1 MYDNTLK
8 EGDSK
13 LGSNGK
19 FMTVNNSTPNLII
32 VSTPIGNM
40 GDISLRAI
48 EACRDADRILCE
60 DTRVSRKLLKKYNI
74 ETELSSY
81 HEHNAQEIRP
91 KIISDLETG
100 ARIVLISDAGTP
112 LISDPG
118 YQLVRACI
126 DNKIRVSSVP
136 GPTALITAL
145 AISGLPP
152 DTFYFGGFLP
162 SKKAARQKKFLEKVE
177 LKTTLIFYE
186 SPNRLTGCLED
197 ALFCL
202 GNRDAAVARELTKLH
217 EDIQRG
223 TLTDLLEFYKQ
234 SGRPKGELVLIIGP
248 PSRTVDT
255 DIEAL
260 ETLLRKLLQNNS
272 LRDTV
277 KIATES
283 LGIPRSTVYERAL
296 IVRDAT

>member
-1 MYDNTLK
+1 MDNNTLNK
-8 EGDSK
+8 RASK

-19 FMTVNNSTPNLII
+19 IMTSTNSTARLIL

-48 EACRDADRILCE
+48 EAFRDADRILCE

-74 ETELSSY
+74 EAKLSSY
-81 HEHNAQEIRP
+81 HEHNAQRIKP
-91 KIISDLETG
+91 KIIRDLETG

-126 DNKIRVSSVP
+126 DSKIQISSVP
-136 GPTALITAL
+136 GPTALTTAL
-145 AISGLPP
+145 AVSGLPP

-162 SKKAARQKKFLEKVE
+162 TKKSARRNVFLEKVA

-186 SPNRLTGCLED
+186 SPNRLTSCLED
-197 ALFCL
+197 AIFCL
-202 GNRDAAVARELTKLH
+202 GNRDATVARELTKLH
-217 EDIQRG
+217 EDIRRG
-223 TLTDLLEFYKQ
+223 TLTDLLEFYKK
-234 SGRPKGELVLIIGP
+234 SAPPKGELVLVIGP
-248 PSRTVDT
+248 PCKKANT
-255 DIEAL
+255 DMEAL
-260 ETLLRKLLQNNS
+260 ETLLRKLLKNNS

-277 KIATES
+277 KIAS
-283 LGIPRSTVYERAL
+283 HALGIPRSIVYERAL
-296 IVRDAT
+296 TLREKT

>member
-1 MYDNTLK
+1 MSNNTLNK
-8 EGDSK
+8 TASK

-19 FMTVNNSTPNLII
+19 IMTSSNSTARLIL

-48 EACRDADRILCE
+48 EAFRGANKILCE

-74 ETELSSY
+74 ETKLSSY
-81 HEHNAQEIRP
+81 HEHNAQKIKP
-91 KIISDLETG
+91 KIIRDLETG

-126 DNKIRVSSVP
+126 DSGIQISTVP
-136 GPTALITAL
+136 GPTALTAAL
-145 AISGLPP
+145 AVSGLPP

-162 SKKAARQKKFLEKVE
+162 SKKSARRNVFLEKVA

-186 SPNRLTGCLED
+186 SPNRLIGCLED
-197 ALFCL
+197 AVFCF
-202 GNRDAAVARELTKLH
+202 GNRGATVARELTKLH
-217 EDIQRG
+217 EDVRRG
-223 TLTDLLEFYKQ
+223 TLTDLLEFYKK
-234 SGRPKGELVLIIGP
+234 SGAPKGELVLVIGP
-248 PSRTVDT
+248 PSKKANT
-255 DIEAL
+255 DMEAL
-260 ETLLRKLLQNNS
+260 ETLLRKLLKNNS

-277 KIATES
+277 KIASDT
-283 LGIPRSTVYERAL
+283 LDMQRSIVYERAL
-296 IVRDAT
+296 IIRDTT

>member
-1 MYDNTLK
+1 MSNNTLNK
-8 EGDSK
+8 TASK

-19 FMTVNNSTPNLII
+19 IMTSSNSTARLIL

-48 EACRDADRILCE
+48 EAFRGANKILCE

-74 ETELSSY
+74 ETKLSSY
-81 HEHNAQEIRP
+81 HEHNAQKIKP
-91 KIISDLETG
+91 KIIRDVETG

-126 DNKIRVSSVP
+126 DSGIQISTVP
-136 GPTALITAL
+136 GPTALTAAL
-145 AISGLPP
+145 AVSGLPP

-162 SKKAARQKKFLEKVE
+162 SKTSARRNVFLEKVA

-186 SPNRLTGCLED
+186 SPNRLIGCLED
-197 ALFCL
+197 AVFCF
-202 GNRDAAVARELTKLH
+202 GNRGATVARELTKLH
-217 EDIQRG
+217 EDVRRG
-223 TLTDLLEFYKQ
+223 TLTDLLEFYKK
-234 SGRPKGELVLIIGP
+234 SGAPKGELVLVIGP
-248 PSRTVDT
+248 PSKKANT
-255 DIEAL
+255 DMEAL
-260 ETLLRKLLQNNS
+260 ETLLRKLLKNNS

-277 KIATES
+277 KIASDT
-283 LGIPRSTVYERAL
+283 LDMQRSIVYERAL
-296 IVRDAT
+296 IIRDTT

>member
-1 MYDNTLK
+1 MDDNTLIK
-8 EGDSK
+8 GDSK

-19 FMTVNNSTPNLII
+19 IMTTTNSTPNLIL

-74 ETELSSY
+74 ETKLSSY
-81 HEHNAQEIRP
+81 HEHNAQKIRP
-91 KIISDLETG
+91 KIIRDLETG
-100 ARIVLISDAGTP
+100 AQIVLISDAGTP

-126 DNKIRVSSVP
+126 DNEIQVSSVP

-145 AISGLPP
+145 AVSGLPP

-162 SKKAARQKKFLEKVE
+162 SKKATRQKVFSEKVD

-186 SPNRLTGCLED
+186 SPNRLIGCLED

-217 EDIQRG
+217 EDIRRG
-223 TLTDLLEFYKQ
+223 ALTDLLEFYKK
-234 SGRPKGELVLIIGP
+234 SGRPKGELVLMIGP
-248 PSRTVDT
+248 PSRKVNT
-255 DIEAL
+255 DMEAL
-260 ETLLRKLLQNNS
+260 EALLRKLLKNNS

-277 KIATES
+277 KIATDS
-283 LGIPRSTVYERAL
+283 LGIPRSTVYAHAL

>member
-1 MYDNTLK
+1 
-8 EGDSK
+8 
-13 LGSNGK
+13 
-19 FMTVNNSTPNLII
+19 MTSTNSTPGLIL

-48 EACRDADRILCE
+48 EAFRDADKILCE

-74 ETELSSY
+74 ETKLSSY
-81 HEHNAQEIRP
+81 HEHNAQKIKP
-91 KIISDLETG
+91 KIIRDLETG

-126 DNKIRVSSVP
+126 DSKIQISTVP
-136 GPTALITAL
+136 GPTALTTAL
-145 AISGLPP
+145 AVSGLPP

-162 SKKAARQKKFLEKVE
+162 SKKSARRNVFLEKVA

-197 ALFCL
+197 AIFSL

-223 TLTDLLEFYKQ
+223 TLKNLLGFYKK
-234 SGRPKGELVLIIGP
+234 SGPPKGELVLMIGP
-248 PSRTVDT
+248 PCKKVNT
-255 DIEAL
+255 DMKAL
-260 ETLLRKLLQNNS
+260 EAFLRKLLKNNS

-277 KIATES
+277 KIATDS
-283 LGIPRSTVYERAL
+283 TGVPRSVVYERAL
-296 IVRDAT
+296 KIRDAT

>member
-1 MYDNTLK
+1 MART
-8 EGDSK
+8 S
-13 LGSNGK
+13 SPP
-19 FMTVNNSTPNLII
+19 SLIL

-48 EACRDADRILCE
+48 EACRGADRILCE

-74 ETELSSY
+74 ETKISSY
-81 HEHNAQEIRP
+81 HDHNAERMRP
-91 KIISDLETG
+91 RIIHDLETG

-126 DNKIRVSSVP
+126 DNDIQVSSIP
-136 GPTALITAL
+136 GPTALIAAL
-145 AISGLPP
+145 AVSGLPP

-162 SKKAARQKKFLEKVE
+162 SKTAARRKVFFE
-177 LKTTLIFYE
+177 NIKLKTTLIFYE

-197 ALFCL
+197 AIFSL

-223 TLTDLLEFYKQ
+223 TLKNLLGFYKK
-234 SGRPKGELVLIIGP
+234 SGPPKGELVLMIGP
-248 PSRTVDT
+248 PCKKINT
-255 DIEAL
+255 DMKAL
-260 ETLLRKLLQNNS
+260 ETFLRKLLKNNS

-277 KIATES
+277 KIATDS
-283 LGIPRSTVYERAL
+283 TGVPRSIVYERAL
-296 IVRDAT
+296 KVRDAT